1 MWTGISNEFK
11 DNIINKKQIISS
23 SILYNHCGLEFPETR
38 YFSENSLNNRLYNG
52 TGCLPVKTSKDYPD
66 NKLILCDDILTANE
80 TTIFLKG
87 FYYGNIYTTYNI
99 SLGYIANNGT
109 FVRIHYIP
117 KTTDSVDAQT
127 TVVKSGDYVNSN
139 ITILP
144 YNKDVVIALQ
154 DSAGNILSNF
164 PYSTT
169 NMYVTY
175 TDFGK
180 QTYSEWSSII
190 DNKVNNKAIYYL
202 TDKYGNKI
210 SLKYLFANIHA
221 LMFCFKTY
229 GSTPTESNISNI
241 PTDTRFQ
248 FDSSASTYPKYNTYS
263 TWVSSSTFP
272 VGSFIE

>member
-1 MWTGISNEFK
+1 MWTNMTNEFK
-11 DNIINKKQIISS
+11 DNMLNKNQIVSS
-23 SILYNHCGLEFPETR
+23 SILYNYCGLEFPQNR
-38 YFSENSLNNRLYNG
+38 YFSENSLNNRLYIG
-52 TGCLPVKTSKDYPD
+52 TDCLPVKISKEYPD
-66 NKLILCDDILTANE
+66 NKLLLCKDIQTANE
-80 TTIFLKG
+80 TTIFLKA
-87 FYYGNIYTTYNI
+87 FYLGNRYTTYNI

-117 KTTDSVDAQT
+117 KTTDYVDAT
-127 TVVKSGDYVNSN
+127 STVAKTGDYLKSD

-144 YNKDVVIALQ
+144 YDKDVVVALQ

-180 QTYSEWSSII
+180 QTYSEWTSIV
-190 DNKVNNKAIYYL
+190 NNQVNNKAIYYL
-202 TDKYGNKI
+202 TDTYGNKI

-221 LMFCFKTY
+221 VMFCFKPY
-229 GSTPTESNISNI
+229 GSNPSEKNISNI

-248 FDSSASTYPKYNTYS
+248 FDSASSTYPKYSTYS
-263 TWVSSSTFP
+263 SWFSSSTFP